1 MSAARAVLKGTPE
14 AAGPEL
20 EDAARLMGLE
30 LPPELAQPPDP
41 GLVDVWADN
50 WPAVRIFMAML
61 TQVRVGFNGV
71 VGFDYTALPAVEQ
84 RLGIAPK
91 VGQEAFD
98 NFRVMEREFI
108 AWHREG

>member
-1 MSAARAVLKGTPE
+1 MAAARAVLTGTPA

-20 EDAARLMGLE
+20 EASAVAFGLALPDEMLDPAA
-30 LPPELAQPPDP
+30 PPPI
-41 GLVDVWADN
+41 DVWADN

-98 NFRVMEREFI
+98 SFRVMEREFI